1 MLGPEA
7 TRWPHLSLKQ
17 RKQKTGVDVHKHQS
31 PHTRVW
37 PRIRDQAAMFIL
49 CCRFGCQPSGKKS
62 VEFQNCLLPV
72 NWGCASTADRAP
84 WTKWPRGTQRKKK
97 GEKKEKRKKGKQR
110 RKKTKRNVGL
120 RPSSFCLSF
129 FFPSLFFSLS
139 SFSFSLAARAAARAK
154 KTRGRAPKAPD
165 CPSVG

>member
-1 MLGPEA
+1 MFINTKVL
-7 TRWPHLSLKQ
+7 
-17 RKQKTGVDVHKHQS
+17 
-31 PHTRVW
+31 TRVSG
-37 PRIRDQAAMFIL
+37 RGFAIRPQCSFCL

-72 NWGCASTADRAP
+72 NLGCASTADRAP

-97 GEKKEKRKKGKQR
+97 GEKKEKRKKGKLR

-129 FFPSLFFSLS
+129 FFPSLFFSFS
-139 SFSFSLAARAAARAK
+139 FFSFSLFVVFARPSGAL
-154 KTRGRAPKAPD
+154 RAPKLF
-165 CPSVG
+165 VN